1 MGEMDKQKYGGRRG
15 ESHWI
20 IRVRVVDEEVKHGGN
35 EGEKRIKRNRMGGE
49 MKGNRGGRVG
59 GRVTASGGTEG
70 RERERN
76 K

>member
-1 MGEMDKQKYGGRRG
+1 M
-15 ESHWI
+15 
-20 IRVRVVDEEVKHGGN
+20 RVVDEEVKHGGN
-35 EGEKRIKRNRMGGE
+35 EGEKRIKRNRMRGE